1 VKKYEE
7 LNPGSIEKGIPVPPP
22 RGGRGKINPL
32 KERIIE
38 LEVGDSFYV
47 EFPPDSSYIVKLRI
61 RNNMS
66 TSIQRLK
73 TVGGG
78 TYAGRKFTMRNWQTE
93 AREDSPATE
102 GCRIWRIEDRN
113 T

>member
-1 VKKYEE
+1 MRKYEE
-7 LNPGSIEKGIPVPPP
+7 LNPGSVEKGIPVPPP
-22 RGGRGKINPL
+22 RGGKGTINTL
-32 KERIIE
+32 KVSLLE

-61 RNNMS
+61 RNNIS
-66 TSIQRLK
+66 ASIQRLK
-73 TVGGG
+73 TVRGG

-93 AREDSPATE
+93 ATEDSPATQ